1 MRLCISQTMKK
12 YRKISSING
21 GNMNLS
27 TQEWRIYMSLKDE
40 IKKEAAVERQ
50 KLKNMSFQDKIWYIG
65 EYYKFHIAVVVG
77 IIFILCII
85 GTSIYNST
93 IENSLYCIIINNQ
106 SNGEVNYDVLTQ
118 EFHDHMGF
126 GKKQEVHAE
135 SIYITYSDVVSEFSY
150 ASMAKISAMIAS
162 KELDILITDEENF
175 ERYST
180 MEGYADLEQALP
192 EDLLG
197 LIKDRLCYGVTE
209 DGRTAAFAVDISGTE
224 FTSKMGISLAP
235 AYCGFISN
243 SQNRDTAIALLRYI
257 FEQ

>member
-1 MRLCISQTMKK
+1 
-12 YRKISSING
+12 
-21 GNMNLS
+21 
-27 TQEWRIYMSLKDE
+27 MSLKEE
-40 IKKEAAVERQ
+40 IRKEAATERQ
-50 KLKNMSFQDKIWYIG
+50 KLKAMSLQDKIWYIG

-77 IIFILCII
+77 IVFVLCII

-106 SNGEVNYDVLTQ
+106 SNGELNYDVLTQ

-175 ERYST
+175 ERYSS
-180 MEGYADLEQALP
+180 MEGLADLEQALP
-192 EDLLG
+192 EDLYSL
-197 LIKDRLCYGVTE
+197 LEDRLCYGTTD

-224 FTSKMGISLAP
+224 FTSRMGISLQP

-257 FEQ
+257 FEP